1 LRCHPDR
8 LAAVARTELDKACA
22 PYRRFVQSRQM
33 CRALKNRL
41 AFDTATQ
48 WQ

>member
-1 LRCHPDR
+1 LRCR
-8 LAAVARTELDKACA
+8 INGLAAVARMELDKACA
-22 PYRRFVQSRQM
+22 PYRRFVQSLLM
-33 CRALKNRL
+33 CRALKNCL